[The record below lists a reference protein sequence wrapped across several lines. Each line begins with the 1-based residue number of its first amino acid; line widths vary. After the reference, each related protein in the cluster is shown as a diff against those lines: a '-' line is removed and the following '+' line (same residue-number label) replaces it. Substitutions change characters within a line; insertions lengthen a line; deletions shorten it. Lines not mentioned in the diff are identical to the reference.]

1 MGHNVGVTQRY
12 VPVRQDERKMAY
24 IRWLTTP
31 PAAREPQTEREL
43 AAQLDVNVKTL
54 YHWRHERD
62 FREEWSDETDQVVG
76 GDDKRQRVLDTLY
89 EAATD
94 IRNPRHVSAAKEY
107 LSALRAI
114 SPEGTVSGAA
124 AKAVGML
131 SDAELERLVAIGVA
145 EQRAELDAAG

>member
-1 MGHNVGVTQRY
+1 
-12 VPVRQDERKMAY
+12 MAY
-24 IRWLTTP
+24 IAWLTTP
-31 PAAREPQTEREL
+31 PAAREPRTEKDL

-94 IRNPRHVSAAKEY
+94 IRNPRHVAAAKEY
-107 LSALRAI
+107 LASIRAM
-114 SPEGTVSGAA
+114 SPEGSVSQAA
-124 AKAVGML
+124 VKAVGML
-131 SDAELERLVAIGVA
+131 TDAELERLVALGLA
-145 EQRAELDAAG
+145 EQRAELDATG